1 MIAIKQCDV
10 NIELSVKLILGKLSI
25 YKFSV
30 DYRGTLKEG
39 AFLFR
44 LVPFVKKKK
53 VTIKQKI

>member
-44 LVPFVKKKK
+44 LVPFVKNKNS
-53 VTIKQKI
+53 Q